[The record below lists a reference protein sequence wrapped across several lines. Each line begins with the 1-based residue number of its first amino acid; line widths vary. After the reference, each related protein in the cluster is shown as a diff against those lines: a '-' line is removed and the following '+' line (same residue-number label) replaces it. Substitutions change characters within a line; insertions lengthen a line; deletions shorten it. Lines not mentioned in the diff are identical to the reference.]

1 MLKSKVTQR
10 SQTTLPS
17 GVRQALGLNPG
28 EDSIAWEIRGDIAV
42 ARRAPVEEGE
52 EDPALAPFLELLERD
67 ITDQPERLRGM
78 PQSLYERLLAVT
90 EGVAVDLEGAIEGP
104 VAL

>member
-10 SQTTLPS
+10 SQTTLPN

-28 EDSIAWEIRGDIAV
+28 EDSIAWEIRGETVV
-42 ARRAPVEEGE
+42 ARRAAREEGE
-52 EDPALAPFLELLERD
+52 EDPALAPFLDLLEQD
-67 ITDQPERLRGM
+67 LAQHPEGLRGM
-78 PQSLYERLLAVT
+78 SRSLHQRLLAVT
-90 EGVAVDLEGAIEGP
+90 EGVEVDPHESIEGP